1 MTTHVPR
8 YFELAGKLTYLWWAT
23 CEALKASRIGL
34 RTLGDREH
42 SVLFDIHAWTSSMAG
57 DFLAVEDN
65 DYKKII
71 TRLEACVNVTKDVTM
86 TVDIVEPIKQV
97 RLDLMDLQVALN
109 TEQEKA
115 K

>member
-1 MTTHVPR
+1 
-8 YFELAGKLTYLWWAT
+8 
-23 CEALKASRIGL
+23 
-34 RTLGDREH
+34 
-42 SVLFDIHAWTSSMAG
+42 MAG